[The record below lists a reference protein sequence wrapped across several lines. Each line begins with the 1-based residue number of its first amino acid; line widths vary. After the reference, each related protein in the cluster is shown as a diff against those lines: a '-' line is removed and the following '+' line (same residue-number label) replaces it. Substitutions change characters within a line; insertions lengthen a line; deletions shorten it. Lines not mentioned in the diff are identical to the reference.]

1 MPMTAATI
9 VRVTTASRTG
19 LRAIPHVF
27 T

>member
-1 MPMTAATI
+1 MRAATI
-9 VRVTTASRTG
+9 VRVMTARRTG